1 MNTRLCYNCNK
12 EVEYIEKLEK
22 KSYAYRGNE
31 YTIEDSIKV
40 CPICGEEVCLNM
52 DDVENDTFFK
62 TIYNKYLEQF
72 NLNINSFREIRKKYN
87 LSQEQFSKVLGW
99 SKKTINRYENNQ
111 SIPQGEYLNL
121 YKKLNSNNNELI
133 KILNS
138 RKDKLSLTEYKNILS
153 KLQFKYSYKD
163 CNMILSILKD
173 NKLYLTQLMKYLFAC
188 DFLSYK
194 KYDKPISSFKYAA
207 LPHGPVVN
215 NYKELINYLIQNN
228 YIKIEV
234 LDEIN
239 YLIVSNYEIDED
251 LFDKQE
257 IEILNEI
264 KTKFKGKTSKNL
276 SDWSHD
282 FIGWKN
288 TKTSSI
294 INYEYAKKLNL

>member
-22 KSYAYRGNE
+22 KSYTYRGNE
-31 YTIEDSIKV
+31 YTIEDSIKI
-40 CPICGEEVCLNM
+40 CTICGEEVCLNM
-52 DDVENDTFFK
+52 DDVEKDTFFK

-72 NLNINSFREIRKKYN
+72 DLNIDSFKEIRKKYN

-121 YKKLNSNNNELI
+121 YKKLNSNNNEMI

-138 RKDKLSLTEYKNILS
+138 RKEKLSLIEYKNILS

-194 KYDKPISSFKYAA
+194 KYDKSISSFKYAA

-215 NYKELINYLIQNN
+215 DYKELINYLIQNS

-234 LDEIN
+234 LDETN

-257 IEILNEI
+257 VAILNEI
-264 KTKFKGKTSKNL
+264 KTKFKGKTSKDL

-288 TKTSSI
+288 TNTSSI
-294 INYEYAKKLNL
+294 INYEYAKELNL

>member
-12 EVEYIEKLEK
+12 EVEYIGKLEK
-22 KSYAYRGNE
+22 KSYTYRGNE
-31 YTIEDSIKV
+31 YIIEESIKI

-52 DDVENDTFFK
+52 DDVEKDTFFK

-72 NLNINSFREIRKKYN
+72 NLSIGSFREIRKKYN

-121 YKKLNSNNNELI
+121 YKKLNSSDNEIL

-138 RKDKLSLTEYKNILS
+138 RKEKISLIEYKNILS

-194 KYDKPISSFKYAA
+194 KYDKSISSFKYAA

-215 NYKELINYLIQNN
+215 DYKELINYLIQNS

-234 LDEIN
+234 LDETN

-257 IEILNEI
+257 VAILNEI
-264 KTKFKGKTSKNL
+264 KTKFKGKTSKDL
-276 SDWSHD
+276 SNWSHD

-288 TKTSSI
+288 TNTSSI
-294 INYEYAKKLNL
+294 INYEYAKELNL